1 MYRLQV
7 KLGKSWKLGLN
18 VYDTK
23 EAAEKRKERMES
35 VGHKVKIVETD
46 F

>member
-7 KLGKSWKLGLN
+7 KLGKSWKLGWKW
-18 VYDTK
+18 YECK
-23 EAAEKRKERMES
+23 EEAEKRKKEMEL